1 MSADQTRKTMIES
14 RAGAALAGP
23 SALAQIVDY
32 ARKQPVLFSISAIL
46 IASIAWFAY
55 LVFDWGIVR
64 AVWHSPD
71 SQLCRVDGAGACWA
85 VIEARWR
92 IIVFGL
98 YPFEE
103 QWRSTIACLLLMG
116 TAVISCFPWF
126 WSFSRIA
133 PLWIAG
139 FAGFTLFMSGGF
151 FGLEYVP
158 VRQWGGL
165 SLTLFVF
172 ACVTI
177 LTMPLSV
184 ALVLMRQ
191 SSLYWVS
198 KPVQVIIDF
207 VRSLPL
213 LVVMFVAAVVLPFGL
228 PDALIGEKLFRVIAG
243 FTFYNACYQAEI
255 LRGGLQ
261 SLPSGQDEAAKA
273 LGMGYWHRVSRIT
286 LPQAFKVTLPSTINQ
301 IVIVFL
307 ETPLIVIIGF
317 FEVLASGN
325 AAFGTAE
332 WGIAAEEVYIFIG
345 LIFFIFSFSLS
356 RYGSSLETRLGKS
369 DRR

>member
-1 MSADQTRKTMIES
+1 MSVLDTNRRIGTEGGEGRLAHRL
-14 RAGAALAGP
+14 RAIAAYARRHPLLFLLSVALLALIALA
-23 SALAQIVDY
+23 
-32 ARKQPVLFSISAIL
+32 
-46 IASIAWFAY
+46 AY
-55 LVFDWGIVR
+55 RVFDWAIVR
-64 AVWHSPD
+64 AVWYSPD

-92 IIVFGL
+92 IIIFGL

-103 QWRSTIACLLLMG
+103 QWRSTLACLLLMA
-116 TAVISCFPWF
+116 TAILSCIPWF
-126 WSFSRIA
+126 WQFVRISI
-133 PLWIAG
+133 LWV
-139 FAGFTLFMSGGF
+139 AGFTAFTVLMSGGV
-151 FGLEYVP
+151 FGLEYIP

-177 LTMPLSV
+177 LTMPVSV

-191 SSLYWVS
+191 SSLPWIARS
-198 KPVQVIIDF
+198 VQAIIDF

-243 FTFYNACYQAEI
+243 FTLYNACYQAEI
-255 LRGGLQ
+255 LRGGIQ
-261 SLPSGQDEAAKA
+261 SLPKGQDEAARA
-273 LGMGYWHRVSRIT
+273 LGMGYWHRVSRII
-286 LPQAFKVTLPSTINQ
+286 LPQAFKVTLPSTVNQ

-317 FEVLASGN
+317 FEVLASGS

-332 WGIAAEEVYIFIG
+332 WGIAFKEVYIFIG
-345 LIFFIFSFSLS
+345 LIFFFFSFNLS
-356 RYGSSLETRLGKS
+356 RYGARLEARLSAS

>member
-1 MSADQTRKTMIES
+1 MAEVTPDTHPAIGRHGADR
-14 RAGAALAGP
+14 GLAG
-23 SALAQIVDY
+23 IVAY
-32 ARKQPVLFSISAIL
+32 ARRHPVLSLLSAVLIGLIL
-46 IASIAWFAY
+46 WAAY
-55 LVFDWGIVR
+55 EVFDWAVLR
-64 AVWHSPD
+64 AVWYSPD
-71 SQLCRVDGAGACWA
+71 SQLCRVEGAGACWG

-98 YPFEE
+98 YPFDE
-103 QWRSTIACLLLMG
+103 QWRSLLACLLIVM
-116 TAVISCFPWF
+116 TAVLSCIPWF
-126 WSFSRIA
+126 WHFKKIA

-139 FAGFTLFMSGGF
+139 FGGFTVLMSGGVL
-151 FGLEYVP
+151 GLEFIP

-172 ACVTI
+172 ASVTI
-177 LTMPLSV
+177 LTMPVSV
-184 ALVLMRQ
+184 ALVLMRE
-191 SSLYWVS
+191 SKLVLVS
-198 KPVQVIIDF
+198 KSVQAIIDF

-243 FTFYNACYQAEI
+243 FTLYVSCYQAEI
-255 LRGGLQ
+255 LRGGIQ
-261 SLPSGQDEAAKA
+261 SLPKGQGEAAKA
-273 LGMGYWHRVSRIT
+273 LGLGYWHRVSRII

-317 FEVLASGN
+317 FEVLASGS

-332 WGIAAEEVYIFIG
+332 WGIAAGEVYIFIG
-345 LIFFIFSFSLS
+345 VIFFVFSFGLS
-356 RYGSSLETRLGKS
+356 RYGAHLEARLGKS